1 MNISRIDLNLLVYLD
16 ALLRE
21 KNVTKAADQLGITQP
36 AMSNSLRRLR
46 DLFNDPLLIRTSQGM
61 TPTERAEELQPQV
74 RAILSNVEKAMQPS
88 SEFDLAKSD
97 RVFRIMAS
105 DYAESTLIPALLTE
119 IRDTAPHIRLDI
131 LTPSDVT
138 FQDVEK
144 GKVDMAIN
152 RFSYLPQSF
161 HQINVWRDNFTC
173 LMSKDNPILDDFNLE
188 SYLAAHHIWVS
199 KTGMGV
205 GVGMNPTDI
214 QRLGWVD
221 EALAEIDRTRHIRVF
236 TRHYQVA
243 ALLAEQ
249 PDLIA
254 TLPRQAAM
262 LHTRHGQLTTRPPPF
277 PIVPIE
283 LKMAWSPLL
292 QHNPGHTW
300 LRRLIIE
307 VTQKIIAKSKAS
319 AIESA

>member
-16 ALLRE
+16 ILLRE
-21 KNVTKAADQLGITQP
+21 QNVTKAADQLGITQP

-46 DLFNDPLLIRTSQGM
+46 QLFDDPLLIRTSQGM
-61 TPTERAEELQPQV
+61 TPTERAVELQPLV
-74 RAILSNVEKAMQPS
+74 RNIIASVEQAVQPS
-88 SEFDLAKSD
+88 AEFDLAESD

-105 DYAESTLIPALLTE
+105 DYAESTLIPELLGE
-119 IRDTAPHIRLDI
+119 IRHIAPHIRLDI

-152 RFSYLPQSF
+152 RFDYLPQSF
-161 HQINVWRDNFTC
+161 HQVNVWRDNFTC
-173 LMSKDNPILDDFNLE
+173 LMSNDNPILQDFNLD
-188 SYLAAHHIWVS
+188 SYLDAHHIWVS
-199 KTGMGV
+199 KTGMGI
-205 GVGMNPTDI
+205 GVGMNPSDT

-221 EALAEIDRTRHIRVF
+221 EALGDIERKRHIRVF

-254 TLPRQAAM
+254 TMPRQAAL
-262 LHTRHGQLTTRPPPF
+262 LHVKNGKLTVKPPPF

-292 QHNPGHTW
+292 HHNPGHTW
-300 LRRLIIE
+300 MRRLIVE
-307 VTQKIIAKSKAS
+307 VAQKIIEKGKSS
-319 AIESA
+319 

>member
-16 ALLRE
+16 VLLRE
-21 KNVTKAADQLGITQP
+21 QNVTKAADQLGITQP

-46 DLFNDPLLIRTSQGM
+46 ELFNDPLLIRTSQGM
-61 TPTERAEELQPQV
+61 TPTARAEELMPQV
-74 RAILSNVEKAMQPS
+74 RTILSNVEKVVQPAAQFNLAE
-88 SEFDLAKSD
+88 SERL
-97 RVFRIMAS
+97 FRIMAS
-105 DYAESTLIPALLTE
+105 DYAESTILPALLE
-119 IRDTAPHIRLDI
+119 KIRTIAPNLRFDI

-152 RFSYLPQSF
+152 RFDYLPQSF
-161 HQINVWRDNFTC
+161 HQVNVWRDNFTC
-173 LMSKDNPILDDFNLE
+173 LMSASNPAANDFSLDN
-188 SYLAAHHIWVS
+188 YLAADHIWVS

-205 GVGMNPTDI
+205 GVGVSPSDT

-221 EALAEIDRTRHIRVF
+221 EALDSIGKKRHIKVF

-243 ALLAEQ
+243 ALLTQ
-249 PDLIA
+249 RPDLIA
-254 TLPRQAAM
+254 TLPRQAAKVHVNSNDLVM
-262 LHTRHGQLTTRPPPF
+262 KAPPF

-292 QHNPGHTW
+292 HHNPGHTW
-300 LRRLIIE
+300 LRRLIVE
-307 VTQKIIAKSKAS
+307 IAKELINTSHQ
-319 AIESA
+319 

>member
-16 ALLRE
+16 VLLRE

-46 DLFNDPLLIRTSQGM
+46 DLFDDPLLIRTSQGM
-61 TPTERAEELQPQV
+61 TPTERALELQPAI
-74 RAILSNVEKAMQPS
+74 RDILSNVEKAVQPAA
-88 SEFDLAKSD
+88 EFRLQESD
-97 RVFRIMAS
+97 RLFRIMAS
-105 DYAESTLIPALLTE
+105 DYSESTLIPALLDD
-119 IRDTAPHIRLDI
+119 IRDVAPHIRLDI

-138 FQDVEK
+138 IQDVEK

-152 RFSYLPQSF
+152 RFDYLPQSF
-161 HQINVWRDNFTC
+161 HQVTVWRDNFTC
-173 LMSKDNPILDDFNLE
+173 LMSRDNPVLKNFSLE
-188 SYLAAHHIWVS
+188 SYLDASHIWVS

-205 GVGMNPTDI
+205 GVGMNPTDT

-221 EALAEIDRTRHIRVF
+221 EALGQIDKKRHIRVF

-243 ALLAEQ
+243 ALLARQ

-254 TLPRQAAM
+254 TLPRQAALLSADDRRLVM
-262 LHTRHGQLTTRPPPF
+262 KPPPF

-292 QHNPGHTW
+292 HHNPGHTW
-300 LRRLIIE
+300 LRRLIVE
-307 VTQKIIAKSKAS
+307 VAQRIVSDSIVNKS
-319 AIESA
+319 